1 MKDKMMTEP
10 TETRFGV
17 VAARKGFVTLGQV
30 VDAFRIQLEENYH
43 AGKHRH
49 IGQILLELG
58 FISQSQI
65 DEVLQTLEQ
74 MREG

>member
-1 MKDKMMTEP
+1 MAKPEI
-10 TETRFGV
+10 RFGV
-17 VAARKGFVTLGQV
+17 VAIQKGFVTLQQAADALGIQV
-30 VDAFRIQLEENYH
+30 KENTRE
-43 AGKHRH
+43 GKHRP

>member
-1 MKDKMMTEP
+1 MAKPEI
-10 TETRFGV
+10 RFGV
-17 VAARKGFVTLGQV
+17 VAIQKGFVTLEQA
-30 VDAFRIQLEENYH
+30 VDALEIQVKENTLEGE
-43 AGKHRH
+43 HRL

-74 MREG
+74 KREG

>member
-1 MKDKMMTEP
+1 MSDPEI
-10 TETRFGV
+10 RFGV
-17 VAARKGFVTLGQV
+17 VAIQKGFVTLEQAADALGIQV
-30 VDAFRIQLEENYH
+30 KENSLE
-43 AGKHRH
+43 GKHRP

-74 MREG
+74 KREG